1 MTSFANAPGRH
12 LQDLILDTHA
22 VATKEQKLACL
33 KMLRT
38 VVKNLSDPKKSNDPK
53 FRQLKLS
60 NPKVEAN
67 LTPCPSAL
75 EYMKAIGF
83 DIVHDEN
90 DGEEYLRMKEEMKIV
105 LSDMEAALCE
115 LNNAVDMVSPSP
127 PSSSS
132 SSSSSSSPFGQEKQ
146 TSEGNYSTT
155 MLRSQSSTLSSASGA
170 SASSSSSVTRKIMSE
185 KQKARLLLEKKRQQE
200 AEEAKKAR
208 QRTSKLIKQDKY
220 VRENDENWTSQQ
232 SAACVKSGTGINT
245 FRDKYGEN

>member
-115 LNNAVDMVSPSP
+115 LNNAVDMVSLSP
-127 PSSSS
+127 PSS

-170 SASSSSSVTRKIMSE
+170 SASSSSSITGKIMSE